1 MFSLSSLP
9 RRSLIALG
17 ALVAFVI
24 LCIAWYAARDEALLP
39 GAQELFAQKSKLRDE
54 KNVYYAAIALTAP
67 LDKDPAAVG
76 REMVRV
82 LNEAVDRKGPFV
94 EFDTKP
100 YLEFG
105 FLNID
110 QKLYCMS
117 PPSMNKTCTDV
128 YQENAAL
135 VASEM
140 QRLAPYV
147 ARYRALRSAVQD
159 GGGYDEM
166 IRSVPASLLV
176 SVSPAQSMSSLVQAD
191 IASRVRDPRE
201 AESALSELAEEVMLW
216 RALNRSGATLGTKL
230 SLRIVNGRHLRQITE
245 LLTQNPALAV
255 QHKELVERITTP
267 LTFDSASLERTFAAE
282 FRFAARAMSGYVSLL
297 RGDTV
302 DGLNEI
308 THPNLT
314 LTLNRVVF
322 KENAGINFAFRAYQ
336 RNTQMLELK
345 PQLLVEERMRALAR
359 ARERSRFADEVSL
372 MFNPTTGSWQQSSE
386 RTFIDTILREHDFVS
401 FSRAIEVQR
410 QIAANRI
417 APENVN
423 TFIASLGASLH
434 NPITEA
440 PFVFNVATHTI
451 TFENPTE
458 TEPRHIKRVI
468 KITFTNSTKH

>member
-1 MFSLSSLP
+1 
-9 RRSLIALG
+9 
-17 ALVAFVI
+17 
-24 LCIAWYAARDEALLP
+24 
-39 GAQELFAQKSKLRDE
+39 
-54 KNVYYAAIALTAP
+54 
-67 LDKDPAAVG
+67 
-76 REMVRV
+76 
-82 LNEAVDRKGPFV
+82 
-94 EFDTKP
+94 
-100 YLEFG
+100 
-105 FLNID
+105 
-110 QKLYCMS
+110 
-117 PPSMNKTCTDV
+117 
-128 YQENAAL
+128 
-135 VASEM
+135 
-140 QRLAPYV
+140 
-147 ARYRALRSAVQD
+147 
-159 GGGYDEM
+159 
-166 IRSVPASLLV
+166 
-176 SVSPAQSMSSLVQAD
+176 
-191 IASRVRDPRE
+191 
-201 AESALSELAEEVMLW
+201 MLW

-336 RNTQMLELK
+336 RSTQMLELK
-345 PQLLVEERMRALAR
+345 PQFLVEERMRALAR

-410 QIAANRI
+410 QIAANHI

-434 NPITEA
+434 DPLTEA
-440 PFVFNVATHTI
+440 PFLFDEKTHTI
-451 TFENPTE
+451 TFENPT
-458 TEPRHIKRVI
+458 TSEPLHSKRVI
-468 KITFTNSTKH
+468 KITFSDSTKH